1 MVYNDCSQVSLLYLR
16 YIKSRKKT
24 GIIMTIQNGD
34 FIRVSY
40 TGKNDGRV
48 FDTTDEETAKGN
60 GIYNEKGKY
69 GGDVIIVGAGHTVAG
84 LDEDFAG
91 KEAGYTGSVTIP
103 PEKAFGVRN
112 PELIETIPITKFEQK
127 PQVGMP
133 VQVDG
138 RPGMII
144 RAIGRMVQVDFNR
157 FLAGQTVTYD
167 YEIKEKI
174 EDNESKVKGLLGL
187 YIGKDFTVEI
197 NDQKATLE
205 IEPELTYNQRWLMSK
220 RQIAKEIIDNT
231 DIKEIVYLE
240 RYNKDVLE
248 PKAKE

>member
-1 MVYNDCSQVSLLYLR
+1 
-16 YIKSRKKT
+16 
-24 GIIMTIQNGD
+24 MTIQNGD

-40 TGKNDGRV
+40 TGKNDDRI
-48 FDTTDEETAKGN
+48 FDTTNEEIAKAN

-84 LDEDFAG
+84 LDEDFIG
-91 KEAGYTGSVTIP
+91 KDTGYTGSVTVP

-112 PELIETIPITKFEQK
+112 PELIETIPITKFEHK
-127 PQVGMP
+127 PQIGMP

-138 RPGMII
+138 RQGVVI

-157 FLAGQTVTYD
+157 FLAGQTITYD

-174 EDNESKVKGLLGL
+174 EDNEGKVKGLLGL
-187 YIGKDFTVEI
+187 YIGKEFSIEI
-197 NDQKATLE
+197 NDQKATVE

-231 DIKEIVYLE
+231 DIKEVVYLE
-240 RYNKDVLE
+240 RYNMDVLA
-248 PKAKE
+248 PKAQE